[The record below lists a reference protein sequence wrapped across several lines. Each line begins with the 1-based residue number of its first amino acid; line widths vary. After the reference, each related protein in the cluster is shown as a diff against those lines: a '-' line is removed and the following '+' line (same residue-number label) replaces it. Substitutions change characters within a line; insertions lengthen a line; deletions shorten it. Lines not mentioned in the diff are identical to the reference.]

1 MGDID
6 AETIHTALADRL
18 GTALRAVVRYDGA
31 DIDHSMRQDVA
42 AQYPEDGIRALVDTS
57 IDQQIDA
64 STIEQSFRLGTQEA
78 LVRTFE
84 RSWVV
89 QIADGPERGCLFS
102 VERDQDVSMIAV
114 EDGIDIVR
122 ETLDT

>member
-31 DIDHSMRQDVA
+31 DIDHSMRQDVT
-42 AQYPEDGIRALVDTS
+42 AQYPEDGIRTLVDTS